1 MKELDLASITWV
13 CLNLNRFLNVET
25 AYQPPRLSTE
35 PSDRS
40 SSSEW
45 NPRRRRAAGRA
56 VALGGTGV
64 GATAVV
70 S

>member
-1 MKELDLASITWV
+1 MKELDLAFITWV

-40 SSSEW
+40 S
-45 NPRRRRAAGRA
+45 
-56 VALGGTGV
+56 
-64 GATAVV
+64 
-70 S
+70 